1 VKSSDQLNFVKRI
14 QALSDTGLV
23 YAENEY
29 DRERYE
35 ELKEISL
42 KLLATMADRPLSA
55 LQNFYMPVIDYPTP
69 KVDVRGFVL
78 NDAKEVLMVKESEDD
93 KWTIPGGWADV
104 GYSPSEVVVKEIEE
118 ETGFKTDVV
127 RLLAIYDKKCHPHP
141 PQPFYIYKL
150 NFLCRICGGKLKPSF
165 DIKDVGFFPIDKL
178 PELSEDRILQRQL
191 EQLYKMVI
199 DDDQVVYF
207 D

>member
-1 VKSSDQLNFVKRI
+1 MKRDDQLNLVKRI

-35 ELKEISL
+35 ELKVISL
-42 KLLATMADRPLSA
+42 KLLATMADCPLPV
-55 LQNFYMPVIDYPTP
+55 LQNFYMPVKDYPTP

-78 NDAKEVLMVKESEDD
+78 NDAKEILMVKESEDD

-118 ETGFKTDVV
+118 ETGYKTNVV

-150 NFLCRICGGKLKPSF
+150 NFLCTICGGALKPSF
-165 DIKDVGFFPIDKL
+165 DIKDVGFFPMDKL
-178 PELSEDRILQRQL
+178 PELSKDRILESQL
-191 EQLYKMVI
+191 EQLHKMVM
-199 DDDQVVYF
+199 DDDHAVYF

>member
-1 VKSSDQLNFVKRI
+1 MKNSDQLNLIKRI

-23 YAENEY
+23 YAEKEY
-29 DRERYE
+29 DRERYG
-35 ELKEISL
+35 ELRQISL
-42 KLLATMADRPLSA
+42 RLLAIIANRPLSVM
-55 LQNFYMPVIDYPTP
+55 QDFYMPVMDYPTP
-69 KVDVRGFVL
+69 KVDVRGLVL
-78 NDAKEVLMVKESEDD
+78 NDAREVLMVKESEDD

-104 GYSPSEVVVKEIEE
+104 GYTPSEVMEKEIEE
-118 ETGFKTDVV
+118 ETGLKTKVV

-150 NFLCRICGGKLKPSF
+150 NFLCTICGGELRHSF

-178 PELSEDRILQRQL
+178 PELSEDRILESQL
-191 EQLYKMVI
+191 RQLYKMVM
-199 DDDQVVYF
+199 DGGHEVYF

>member
-1 VKSSDQLNFVKRI
+1 MKPHDQLNIIKRI
-14 QALSDTGLV
+14 KALSEAGLV

-42 KLLATMADRPLSA
+42 KLLAVQADMPLSA
-55 LQNFYMPVIDYPTP
+55 LQNFYMPTEDYPTP
-69 KVDVRGFVL
+69 KVDVRGLVL
-78 NDAKEVLMVKESEDD
+78 NVAKEVLMVRESEDG

-104 GYSPSEVVVKEIEE
+104 GYSPTEVVVKEIEE
-118 ETGFKTDVV
+118 ETGYKAHVV
-127 RLLAIYDKKCHPHP
+127 RLLAVYDKKCHPHP

-150 NFLCRICGGKLKPSF
+150 NFLCTIVGGAPKPSF
-165 DIKDVGFFPIDKL
+165 DIEEIGFFPIDQL
-178 PELSEDRILQRQL
+178 PPLSEDRILKDQL
-191 EQLYKMVI
+191 IQLYHKAL
-199 DDDQVVYF
+199 DDHSSVYF

>member
-1 VKSSDQLNFVKRI
+1 MKDSDQLNLVKRI

-23 YAENEY
+23 YCQNEY
-29 DRERYE
+29 DRERFE
-35 ELKEISL
+35 ELRDISL
-42 KLLATMADRPLSA
+42 RLLATMADHPLSV
-55 LQNFYMPVIDYPTP
+55 LQDFYMPVTDYPTP

-118 ETGFKTDVV
+118 ETGFKTNAV

-150 NFLCRICGGKLKPSF
+150 NFLCKIYGGELKPSF
-165 DIKDVGFFPIDKL
+165 DIKDVGFFPIDRL
-178 PELSEDRILQRQL
+178 PELSEDRILKSQL
-191 EQLYKMVI
+191 KQLYKLVME
-199 DDDQVVYF
+199 DDSKAYF

>member
-1 VKSSDQLNFVKRI
+1 MKSSDQLNFVKRI

>member
-1 VKSSDQLNFVKRI
+1 MKRDDQLNLVKRM

-23 YAENEY
+23 YAENGY

-42 KLLATMADRPLSA
+42 KLLATMADRPLPV
-55 LQNFYMPVIDYPTP
+55 LQNFHMPVKDYPTP

-78 NDAKEVLMVKESEDD
+78 NDAKEILMVKESEDD

-118 ETGFKTDVV
+118 ETGYKTNVV

-150 NFLCRICGGKLKPSF
+150 NFLCTICGGALKPSF
-165 DIKDVGFFPIDKL
+165 DIKDVGFFPMDKL
-178 PELSEDRILQRQL
+178 PELSKDRILKSQL
-191 EQLYKMVI
+191 EQLHKMVM
-199 DDDQVVYF
+199 DDDHVVYF

>member
-1 VKSSDQLNFVKRI
+1 MKASDQLNLVKRI
-14 QALSDTGLV
+14 RALSDAGLV
-23 YAENEY
+23 YTENGY

-42 KLLATMADRPLSA
+42 RLLATLADRPLSVME
-55 LQNFYMPVIDYPTP
+55 NFFIPVENYPTP

-78 NDAKEVLMVKESEDD
+78 NDTKEILMVREREDN

-104 GYSPSEVVVKEIEE
+104 GYSPSEAVTKEIEE
-118 ETGFKTDVV
+118 ETGLKTNAVQ
-127 RLLAIYDKKCHPHP
+127 LLAVYDKKCHPHP

-150 NFLCRICGGKLKPSF
+150 NFLCTIWGGELKPSF
-165 DIKDVGFFPIDKL
+165 DIIDVGFFPLDKL
-178 PELSEDRILQRQL
+178 PELSEDRILKSQL
-191 EQLYKMVI
+191 EQLYQMVI
-199 DDDQVVYF
+199 EGNNGVYF